1 MQQLFNLRFLVNYEF
16 AQYGL
21 YHVFSDH
28 GALKYT
34 MIFFFLDLGYLI
46 HYSIS

>member
-16 AQYGL
+16 AQY
-21 YHVFSDH
+21 VFSDH